1 MDSIAYII
9 AWAIILI
16 AFIIITKIFGSNTA
30 KDIFMKTNL
39 IIQYAEAFVSWARQ
53 FKSDLSGKEKM
64 NAVIE
69 KLTYVAN
76 KYDIDITEEEIRAIA
91 QKAYDSM
98 KNKDD
103 VVKLASTTG
112 INTYVTEILNRP
124 DSKNLDP
131 LLEIDDTLKTSE

>member
-103 VVKLASTTG
+103 VVKLVSTTG

-124 DSKNLDP
+124 DSKNLDSLP
-131 LLEIDDTLKTSE
+131 EIDDTLKTSE

>member
-9 AWAIILI
+9 AWVIILI

-69 KLTYVAN
+69 KLTDVAN
-76 KYDIDITEEEIRAIA
+76 KYGINITEEEIRAIA

-103 VVKLASTTG
+103 VIKLASTTG
-112 INTYVTEILNRP
+112 INTYFTEILNKP
-124 DSKNLDP
+124 DPKNLDP
-131 LLEIDDTLKTSE
+131 LSEIDDTLKTSE

>member
-124 DSKNLDP
+124 DSKNLDSLP
-131 LLEIDDTLKTSE
+131 EIDDTLKTSE

>member
-69 KLTYVAN
+69 KLTDVAN

-131 LLEIDDTLKTSE
+131 LPEIDDTLKTSE

>member
-69 KLTYVAN
+69 KLTDVAN

-103 VVKLASTTG
+103 VVKLVSTTA

-124 DSKNLDP
+124 DSKNLDSLP
-131 LLEIDDTLKTSE
+131 EIDDTLKTSE